1 MPCLVG
7 TLSTDEQ
14 RPNYVNKDYV
24 KDMSEIE
31 DKSNDIIIREI
42 ADQINPQKAI
52 TPNDNLVLIVD
63 DTLYNVQLLS
73 MMLTRQGYQVVQAYN
88 GLEALT
94 QAKENLP
101 SIILLDIRMPDI
113 SGYEVC
119 SRLKSDP
126 VTQDIPIIF
135 ISSAEDASDK
145 VEAFS
150 VGGVDYISKPF
161 QLIEV
166 LARIETH
173 LRLCSLQKR
182 LQEQNEQLQ
191 LSAAVLSR
199 SLKQERELSQM
210 KTDFISVVS
219 HEFRTPLT
227 TIQSA
232 SELLEYYEWTKEEQV
247 EQLHQIQVEVKHMT
261 ALMEDVLFLSRANT
275 SRSKINPTD
284 FDLLNFCNQL
294 LRQMQRTLAKNYI
307 INSRLQISIGND
319 SISDTS
325 KSATDVIIDN
335 PHLLNDLDPFMV
347 TMDEKLLRQILT
359 NLLTNAIKYSP
370 KNSQVIFNS
379 IVDQETVTFSV
390 CDQGI
395 GIPSDDL
402 EHLFN
407 AFHRGK
413 NVGILPGTGLGLS
426 IVKNCVNL
434 CNGKISVES
443 ELNIGTEFVVTLPRR
458 YCLHSD
464 SSDTQ

>member
-1 MPCLVG
+1 
-7 TLSTDEQ
+7 
-14 RPNYVNKDYV
+14 
-24 KDMSEIE
+24 MSFQEH
-31 DKSNDIIIREI
+31 
-42 ADQINPQKAI
+42 
-52 TPNDNLVLIVD
+52 PNDDLILIVD
-63 DTLYNVQLLS
+63 DTLYNIQLLS
-73 MMLTRQGYQVVQAYN
+73 LMLMRQGYQVEQANN
-88 GLEALT
+88 GLEALEKV
-94 QAKENLP
+94 KEKTP
-101 SIILLDIRMPDI
+101 DIILLDIRMPDI

-119 SRLKSDP
+119 SRLKSDAS
-126 VTQDIPIIF
+126 TKDIPIIF
-135 ISSAEDASDK
+135 ISSVEDPSDK

-191 LSAAVLSR
+191 LSAEVLSR
-199 SLKQERELSQM
+199 SLNQERELSQM
-210 KTDFISVVS
+210 KSDFISVVS

-247 EQLHQIQVEVKHMT
+247 EQLHQIQAEVKHMT

-275 SRSKINPTD
+275 NKSKINPIN
-284 FDLLNFCNQL
+284 FDLLNFCNQI
-294 LRQMQRTLAKNYI
+294 LRQTQRTFAKNYV
-307 INSRLQISIGND
+307 INSRLQVRAID
-319 SISDTS
+319 DTS
-325 KSATDVIIDN
+325 KVATDIIIDN
-335 PHLLNDLDPFMV
+335 PHLQNDLEPFMV
-347 TMDEKLLRQILT
+347 TIDEKLLRQILT

-370 KNSQVIFNS
+370 ENSNVTFNLT
-379 IVDQETVTFSV
+379 IDQETITFSIK
-390 CDQGI
+390 DQGI

-402 EHLFN
+402 EHLFS

-434 CNGKISVES
+434 CKGTISVDS
-443 ELNIGTEFVVTLPRR
+443 QLNVGTEFVVTLPVS
-458 YCLHSD
+458 YLAD
-464 SSDTQ
+464 ADE

>member
-1 MPCLVG
+1 M
-7 TLSTDEQ
+7 
-14 RPNYVNKDYV
+14 NKDYV

>member
-1 MPCLVG
+1 MNVG
-7 TLSTDEQ
+7 HEKQEIGSAI
-14 RPNYVNKDYV
+14 N
-24 KDMSEIE
+24 SE
-31 DKSNDIIIREI
+31 
-42 ADQINPQKAI
+42 KAEY
-52 TPNDNLVLIVD
+52 PKDNLVLIVD
-63 DTLYNVQLLS
+63 DTLYNIQLLS
-73 MMLTRQGYQVVQAYN
+73 LMLVRQGYLVEQANN
-88 GLEALT
+88 GLEALEKV
-94 QAKENLP
+94 KEKLP
-101 SIILLDIRMPDI
+101 DIILLDIRMPDI

-119 SRLKSDP
+119 IRLKADP
-126 VTQDIPIIF
+126 STQDIPIIF
-135 ISSAEDASDK
+135 ISSVEDASDK

-191 LSAAVLSR
+191 LSAEVLSR

-232 SELLEYYEWTKEEQV
+232 SELLEYYEWTKEEEV
-247 EQLHQIQVEVKHMT
+247 EQLHQIQAEVKHMT

-275 SRSKINPTD
+275 NKSKINPTE
-284 FDLLNFCNQL
+284 FDLLKFCNQL
-294 LRQMQRTLAKNYI
+294 LRQMQRTFAKNYTV
-307 INSRLQISIGND
+307 NSRLQVPAIND
-319 SISDTS
+319 
-325 KSATDVIIDN
+325 AN
-335 PHLLNDLDPFMV
+335 ENANDLIIENLHLQNEIPPFMV
-347 TMDEKLLRQILT
+347 KMDEKLLRQILT

-370 KNSQVIFNS
+370 EHSQVNFNL
-379 IVDQETVTFSV
+379 IIAQETITFSIR
-390 CDQGI
+390 DQGI

-402 EHLFN
+402 EHLFS

-434 CNGKISVES
+434 CNGKISVDS
-443 ELNIGTEFVVTLPRR
+443 QLNVGTEFVVTLP
-458 YCLHSD
+458 LHHLAD
-464 SSDTQ
+464 DDCDTV